1 MSSEER
7 RAKNAERQRSWR
19 ARNPQRANAIA
30 AAGRQRNRAKIAAS
44 WRAYYEKNKAQLY
57 KKKQA
62 YLARNREKLRQ
73 WKRSDYERHRES
85 YIARA
90 RKRWRE
96 RNEECRAYEAKR
108 YRENKPVVLARHRD
122 YVNRNREKIRV
133 YLRFYAKSPR
143 GRAVQ
148 ATSNRR
154 CAERAAAYKKAWA
167 LRNREKIVINSRI
180 RRETDMSFAI
190 GVALRTR
197 MAQALRKYQRAQRES
212 VTTSMRR
219 FLGCTMGE
227 LVKYLECRFLPGM
240 SWENRKLWHIDHIR
254 PLASFDLTDIEQ
266 QHLAFHYTNLQPL
279 WAGENIRK
287 GARPP
292 AHTALA
298 TTLPQEP
305 ASQRSQHH
313 LG

>member
-180 RRETDMSFAI
+180 RRETDMKWLF
-190 GVALRTR
+190 GLGWLRRCVSTKEPS
-197 MAQALRKYQRAQRES
+197 ARA
-212 VTTSMRR
+212 
-219 FLGCTMGE
+219 
-227 LVKYLECRFLPGM
+227 
-240 SWENRKLWHIDHIR
+240 
-254 PLASFDLTDIEQ
+254 
-266 QHLAFHYTNLQPL
+266 
-279 WAGENIRK
+279 
-287 GARPP
+287 
-292 AHTALA
+292 
-298 TTLPQEP
+298 
-305 ASQRSQHH
+305 
-313 LG
+313 